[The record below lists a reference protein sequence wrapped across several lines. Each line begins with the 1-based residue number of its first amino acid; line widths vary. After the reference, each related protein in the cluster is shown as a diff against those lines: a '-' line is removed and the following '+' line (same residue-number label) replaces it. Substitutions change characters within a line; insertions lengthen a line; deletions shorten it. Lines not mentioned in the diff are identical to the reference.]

1 MKPPQL
7 LDGRLKIRH
16 LTLVDAL
23 AEHGSVVR
31 AADHLRITQ
40 PAATRSL
47 RELEEIIGARLFDRG
62 PRGITATTVGSA
74 VVEHARAVLGH
85 LRQASRHVVELNDAD
100 RGTVTVGTHLAGANL
115 LVPRAIAR
123 LKRDHPELTVVVRE
137 DRLSVLHEDLLA
149 GRLDLVVGRLGPT
162 AAPSPLTQECLYDE
176 PIRLVVR
183 AGHAALG
190 GHAPLSALAAHP
202 WVFPLPGTGL
212 RRELEDAFVHERVA
226 LPVDRV
232 DCDSILTLRQL
243 VLETEAVAALPALVA
258 EEDDRFAVLPT
269 KLPGVRLSVG
279 VTLPAERPSGPATS
293 AFLAHLHD
301 VGACL
306 LACADSR

>member
-16 LTLVDAL
+16 LALVDAL

-31 AADHLRITQ
+31 AADHLHITQ
-40 PAATRSL
+40 PAATRAL

-74 VVEHARAVLGH
+74 VVEHARAMLGH
-85 LRQASRHVVELNDAD
+85 LRQTSRHIAELSGAD

-115 LVPRAIAR
+115 LVPRAIAQ
-123 LKRDHPELTVVVRE
+123 LKRDHPELTIVVRE
-137 DRLSVLHEDLLA
+137 DRLPVLHEELLA

-162 AAPSPLTQECLYDE
+162 VASSPFTQECLYDE

-183 AGHAALG
+183 AGHAVLG
-190 GHAPLSALAAHP
+190 GDTTLAALAGHP
-202 WVFPLPGTGL
+202 WVFPLPGSGL

-226 LPVDRV
+226 LPADRV

-243 VLETEAVAALPALVA
+243 VLETAAVAALPALVA

-269 KLPGVRLSVG
+269 KLPGVRHSVG
-279 VTLPAERPSGPATS
+279 VTQPIERPNSPATS
-293 AFLAHLHD
+293 AFLAHLRD

-306 LACADSR
+306 LACVDSR